1 MNPADQGRDRHLRCI
16 AGRQLYMD
24 WEDFLW
30 DPDDWSEAVA
40 LALARESGMETLDST
55 QWHVIRFLRAFYDHH
70 GRAPMNKEIKQGTGL
85 SLLELEGLFP
95 QGIKAGAKRLAG
107 LPNPKACL

>member
-1 MNPADQGRDRHLRCI
+1 MSRSDQGRDRHLRWI
-16 AGRQLYMD
+16 AGRQLYLD
-24 WEDFLW
+24 WENFLW
-30 DPDDWSEAVA
+30 DSDDWSEAVA
-40 LALARESGMETLDST
+40 LALARESGLETLTPT
-55 QWHVIRFLRAFYDHH
+55 QWQVIRFMRDFYSYH

-85 SLLELEGLFP
+85 SLMALERLFP